1 MTGLTVGPM
10 RISPTRQQPR
20 CIVWKTRNGKHS
32 EARRCRHWRVS
43 RRTVDQDAS
52 SDRVIH
58 GGLPSPPA
66 RRNRWDY
73 HNPDASVLGP
83 NRLRAVGLEASRS
96 ACAVALPIV
105 SSNASSPR
113 GPADR
118 TPFRFGLAIRS
129 GLLST
134 WLWPITNISS
144 EEPILELGRTVV
156 PDATSTTTVPKHRS
170 ACGGD
175 R

>member
-1 MTGLTVGPM
+1 M
-10 RISPTRQQPR
+10 RQQPR

-32 EARRCRHWRVS
+32 EARRCRHWRIP
-43 RRTVDQDAS
+43 RRAVDQDAS
-52 SDRVIH
+52 GDRAIH

-73 HNPDASVLGP
+73 HNPGASVVGP
-83 NRLRAVGLEASRS
+83 NRLRVAGLEASRP

-129 GLLST
+129 GLLSA
-134 WLWPITNISS
+134 WLWHSANVNSK
-144 EEPILELGRTVV
+144 EAILELGRTVV
-156 PDATSTTTVPKHRS
+156 PNATSTTIVPKHRS
-170 ACGGD
+170 DCCGD